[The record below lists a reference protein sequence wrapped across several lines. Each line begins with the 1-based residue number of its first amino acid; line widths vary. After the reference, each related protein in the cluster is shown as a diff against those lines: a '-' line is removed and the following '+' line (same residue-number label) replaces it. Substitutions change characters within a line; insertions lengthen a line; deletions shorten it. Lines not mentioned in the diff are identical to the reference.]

1 MFSTF
6 NMGVGMMFIVDPS
19 EKDRAMQL
27 LTEAGEKPALIG
39 EIIQGEGVVLC

>member
-19 EKDRAMQL
+19 EKDRTMQL

-39 EIIQGEGVVLC
+39 EIIKGEGVVLC